1 MEKPNFDEAVKS
13 IILKDRRFEADAYHF
28 LREALDHTVS
38 KLREDELEEHRHVS
52 GPELLQGVVEHGLRE
67 FGSMAVTVLDSWG
80 IRSGEDVGKMVFLL
94 IDAGAFGRSEE
105 DSPADFVDVVN
116 LKEELM
122 APFKPSRQVIKAS
135 LSDNDTD
142 PPARGNQPAKPTE
155 I

>member
-13 IILKDRRFEADAYHF
+13 IVSKDNRFEVDAYHF
-28 LREALDHTVS
+28 LREALDHTVI

-52 GPELLQGVVEHGLRE
+52 GPELLEGVVSHALRE
-67 FGSMAVTVLDSWG
+67 FGSMAVTVLEAWG
-80 IRSGEDVGKMVFLL
+80 VRTGEDIGTLVFQL

-116 LKEELM
+116 LREELIS
-122 APFKPSRQVIKAS
+122 PFKPSREVIRRGES
-135 LSDNDTD
+135 GNDSD

>member
-13 IILKDRRFEADAYHF
+13 ITSQDRSFEIDAYHF

-52 GPELLQGVVEHGLRE
+52 GPELLQGVVEHALRE

-80 IRSGEDVGKMVFLL
+80 IRTGEDIGKMVFQL
-94 IDAGAFGRSEE
+94 IEAGAFGRSEE

-122 APFKPSRQVIKAS
+122 APFKPSRQVIKSAAGG
-135 LSDNDTD
+135 NDSD